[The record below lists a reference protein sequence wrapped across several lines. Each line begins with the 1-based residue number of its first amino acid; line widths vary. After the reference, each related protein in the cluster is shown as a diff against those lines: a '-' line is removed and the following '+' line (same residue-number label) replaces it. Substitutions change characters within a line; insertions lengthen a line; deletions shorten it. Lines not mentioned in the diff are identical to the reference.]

1 MEYFHI
7 LEHYRLIVCQICRY
21 AVTPERVAT
30 HLRQAPHQLTWEEAQ
45 QASSWASS
53 LDLANRIQPGD
64 GSIPPVPDTSLPLT
78 HLGPPRSGGYRCTA
92 NEGTC
97 RYVASSIRRIREHG
111 RHAHG
116 FNSNSRGGR
125 PRKKHAIASPI
136 GPSSCPGV
144 DARYWRTGVLY
155 QRFFP
160 SGSYSGYFEVAR
172 GLDVGAL
179 DGFGS
184 GTDAHVDERTDHSDS
199 TAEAICHDET
209 ELIIYED
216 ERGRPGLSIPVV
228 EMEAETI
235 GSIRTTQPRTEPDQ

>member
-1 MEYFHI
+1 MHDSAAISFVCGLYPAHFSRSEVFIYALVSSNRHRILCLVCAMEYFHI

-21 AVTPERVAT
+21 AVTPDRVAT

-78 HLGPPRSGGYRCTA
+78 HLGPPRSGGFRCTA

-116 FNSNSRGGR
+116 FNSHSRGGR

-136 GPSSCPGV
+136 GLSSCPGV
-144 DARYWRTGVLY
+144 DACYWRTGVLY
-155 QRFFP
+155 QRFF
-160 SGSYSGYFEVAR
+160 
-172 GLDVGAL
+172 
-179 DGFGS
+179 
-184 GTDAHVDERTDHSDS
+184 
-199 TAEAICHDET
+199 
-209 ELIIYED
+209 
-216 ERGRPGLSIPVV
+216 
-228 EMEAETI
+228 
-235 GSIRTTQPRTEPDQ
+235 